1 MEAQQLQNRSLPE
14 LKEARANLLKRK
26 SELESLKAKGGKQN
40 PEVQNE
46 LSEVNNQ
53 LSMVEEA
60 ILDKELSGEEAT
72 ESAVEGATESAVEGE
87 TEHGDK
93 LVRLKLVKGARF
105 NPYTGEEMAKPYKQ
119 AFTYSEWLLFKGN
132 FKRLGIT
139 ITEVISD
146 PWGEAKDYV
155 TKNEE
160 KNADGRND

>member
-1 MEAQQLQNRSLPE
+1 MQSQSLPE
-14 LKEARANLLKRK
+14 LKEARANLLGRK

-72 ESAVEGATESAVEGE
+72 ESAVEGE

-105 NPYTGEEMAKPYKQ
+105 NPYTGEEMAKPYEQ
-119 AFTYSEWLLFKGN
+119 VFTYSEWLLFKGN